1 MKKLGFGCMRLPKDE
16 NGVDYSEFSKMID
29 VFMER
34 GFTYFDTAYVYH
46 EKKSEIALRECL
58 VKRYPRESF
67 QIADKMPP
75 WDLKKPEDLE
85 NTFNE
90 QLEKCGVEYFDY
102 YLMHNMN
109 RDTYPTMKS
118 LGGFEFAKKMK
129 EEGKIKNL
137 GFSFHDSAEFL
148 EMVIKEN
155 PGMDFVQLQL
165 NFIDMENPQVQSR
178 ACYEVLEKY
187 NLPAIVMEPIRG
199 GSLCNIPTEAEAIYK
214 ELGDSSAAS
223 YAIRFA
229 ASFPL
234 VFMVLSGMSTM
245 EQLLDNTNYM
255 QDFKP
260 LTDIER
266 AAIDKVAEILKAY
279 KTVPCTECGYCLE
292 GCPKKINIPKLF
304 DCYNRVR
311 AYGDY
316 DEIKKDYS
324 KYTENAGKASDCI
337 KCGLCEGHCPQH
349 IEIREKLSDVSK
361 MFDKE

>member
-1 MKKLGFGCMRLPKDE
+1 MKKLGFGCMRLPKNE
-16 NGVDYSEFSKMID
+16 TGVDYAEFSKMID

-58 VKRYPRESF
+58 VKRYPREAF

-75 WDLKKPEDLE
+75 WDLKEEADLE
-85 NTFNE
+85 KTFNE

-109 RDTYPTMKS
+109 ENTYPTVKK
-118 LGGFEFAKKMK
+118 LGGFEFAKRMK
-129 EEGKIKNL
+129 AEGKIKKL
-137 GFSFHDSAEFL
+137 GFSFHDTPEFL

-165 NFIDMENPQVQSR
+165 NFIDMENPKVQSR

-199 GSLCNIPTEAEAIYK
+199 GALCNIPPEAEAVYN
-214 ELGDSSAAS
+214 ELGDNSAAS

-229 ASFPL
+229 AGFPL

-245 EQLLDNTNYM
+245 EQLLDNTGYM
-255 QDFKP
+255 SDFKP
-260 LTDIER
+260 LSSEEQ
-266 AAIDKVAEILKAY
+266 AAVNKVSDILKSY
-279 KTVPCTECGYCLE
+279 RTVPCTECGYCLE
-292 GCPKKINIPKLF
+292 GCPKNINIPKIF
-304 DCYNRVR
+304 DAYNKVK
-311 AYGDY
+311 AFGDFDVLKMNY
-316 DEIKKDYS
+316 DE
-324 KYTENAGKASDCI
+324 YTQNAGKASDCI

-349 IEIREKLSDVSK
+349 INIRENLSEAAK
-361 MFDKE
+361 TFER